1 MLESIVTDPEGNEFI
16 VTHPE
21 GASQKDIIDFFAQS
35 NALQPSAPGTMD
47 APDNFAVDFLKGL
60 FTGGGQ
66 ATVSSAAGLTQWAG
80 QTFNN
85 NSMLDA
91 AEDMRQYSQGIGE
104 SIGLDR
110 DFQGS
115 FIGQV
120 TQGLGQVPI
129 TIGAGM
135 AGFAV
140 GGPPGALAAAALT
153 TGGQMTSEFLTDM
166 EQSVGKQYTDFDE
179 AEKSAALKGMLAQ
192 TALGTTLELVAVGKA
207 VRPLIR
213 KLNNGKGVSS
223 KALREAIERD
233 KGALREIA
241 ESGFAEGF
249 TEASQGQSLDTLA
262 SLLYDEDRE
271 LMTMNTLKRRSLEF
285 GVGAVVGSTVS
296 GGSQVLGSPG
306 KNSTTEK
313 DLDKPVENRS
323 EVPVPRDIEVTYKPV
338 DGPPVTVTLSIGQD
352 EDALTA
358 AQEILGGR
366 RLPGGDISVTEII
379 PETPIDVV
387 LGEEKDDVLE
397 EDVPVDPVP
406 VEQAPEG
413 EGTPIPAQRDY
424 RNVKVGDTFEIVG
437 INGKTSQVEA
447 VGISDES
454 GMIRF
459 KREDGTFGVTGNER
473 DSVFQDINSP
483 DYYMQAAGHGT
494 QGKLIKDLS
503 AEELDALEASINKK
517 FESDPYLKQGIQGAG
532 RSNVS
537 DLNAIKLER
546 RRRGQAPTA
555 PTPAPTP
562 APEPSVETAPEPT
575 PSTDPTIGKTVAEL
589 AQEVGIT
596 EQQFRETYPDLSRR
610 ADERARSTEAEVDP
624 MTGLPG
630 FSLPKNLRSGKPK
643 YQQSGPIKFAS
654 DLERAAYSATTTTRS
669 EPGKRKRESYRKL
682 LEDAGYTSAEINA
695 MGREIRSQMRD
706 QYKGPGSELSVALP
720 QDIVADASATY
731 IPKRFVGEQADK
743 APPFFQSFS
752 PEQYDE
758 GRFVNLETKQ
768 DLSDQTFEGGSIRIE
783 GGRPML
789 ETSDNS
795 SQTILN
801 SKASE
806 EGPLVR
812 TNLFKQKAGWKWTEA
827 PEGAPSTIVSVEQGS
842 KHYYTLDF
850 SSSKPLTLKTYP
862 DKKSEPRGRPTTR
875 GKVKLGN
882 PVGEIS
888 IRGKKHTVYDQVTVG
903 EDVVAQADPAQTSVS
918 SVSTAQDSS
927 RVGTARNPKEE
938 TSQDSNIDVSM
949 VPEDTL
955 EKHMRIMDYG
965 HLPKDIRDEKDTKVK
980 YEKLVNFMKENLLSL
995 HNAFPDELRA
1005 RATQWYDGA
1014 NKIANGFSKRYDI
1027 TVEQSS
1033 GILAVLSP
1041 QKDWFMNVA
1050 QAEQV
1055 IHIWRNYQDVRIE
1068 GTEYDAMIEEIIDT
1082 AEAPIKQKK
1091 KKLVNETPEQEK
1103 RRQNYNR
1110 KLDQKAK
1117 DNRRAVL
1124 DQIKGKTVRELSQ
1137 DSSPAGQ
1144 TVMAWAI
1151 RTTAQVQFGRNYS
1164 VVTPEGDFGGP
1175 SLKMDGQPATNGWGS
1190 TGEIVKAVSIIEDGS
1205 IQNISDRLGSEHK
1218 VRNFYNNIV
1227 APNSPYGDAT
1237 MDTHAVAAALLM
1249 PLGSSA
1255 TQVSDNF
1262 GSGKAGKT
1270 SKSGQT
1276 VSGTYYVYLDAYR
1289 RAAKEVGLQPRQMQ
1303 SITWEAI
1310 RQVYLPQD
1318 RKPEFVKQR
1327 TKEWNQYKDEKEA
1340 RQQIIGE
1347 TINAPEW
1354 AGTRP
1359 SGQPG
1364 GGATSVQVD
1373 GDGSIIGGDLLFRG
1387 GSDIIGVPGNS
1398 TQITVPA
1405 GNRLRLYS
1413 GTVSYRSGSSKN
1425 SGRSEKTFKGIS
1437 RVNAKDFVEIASRN
1451 KRNHKFGSSV
1461 DVFKAKDYK
1470 GYHLIVAKGKGRAYV
1485 TVAISPSGEVS
1496 SVTASKSATKAD
1508 VNAAF
1513 DLAIASG
1520 AVRWL
1525 NGFDT
1530 VLGDIYAF
1538 YGFEPVARLP
1548 FDTDQAPPDWS
1559 YNRYSEFKDGKPD
1572 LLFMKFNGQMNRKLS
1587 DYPDPGYAPSYN
1599 EAVELATEGDDVT
1612 AQAAETAAE
1621 DRGPQEA
1628 FDNINQ
1634 LEDFV
1639 SKSFDAIANKLGIS
1653 IRPNMIGQFVAQYN
1667 VTQKI
1672 IEYNPRALLNRT
1684 KAGVQAA
1691 MREEIIHAAMHS
1703 VLIQKEKKARTG
1715 RSEDALW
1722 VDFFTALGNNLT
1734 PQERTEIQNV
1744 YQSLREGDTV
1754 GFGSEYSRAVV
1765 QKFRYGDF
1773 TEQYVAVDKGGPAFQ
1788 AIVDLLRSVQAY
1800 MAKVLG
1806 PMVKT
1811 DPEAAQVIVDTVDL
1825 LNAID
1830 PAIRPKSQQVVANA
1844 YDAVDKNAAEESAQP
1859 GESADAKAS
1868 ERIRE
1873 ERKWWAD
1880 TAARQT
1886 ASKYLTPVITR
1897 LNRINPMFGRIL
1909 QNLDTAIRERS
1920 FKNRKQTEAFFNK
1933 LNAIKGEQFLE
1944 LKQLLYFSPTPDE
1957 ANLPKNKAILQ
1968 RRDALLHKY
1977 GLLNMYRLDIQ
1988 PIMEAIYAE
1997 YTKLGM
2003 PAMGYLEEYFP
2014 RVVKDLEGLIKSYG
2028 QKTKRTFELLVDE
2041 ENKRRSKL
2049 TKDGLPAPLPA
2060 MEKTELARFFQDFL
2074 QNKFRVDING
2084 VKLPGNVKAR
2094 ERTLIPRSKLK
2105 FYDDPGI
2112 AFGKYTANMN
2122 RAIES
2127 FKVVGDTRKGEGRL
2141 QGKLGKLTEELFSA
2155 GQIDLADADE
2165 LKTLTELVTSQFQ
2178 NENEIL
2184 KSLGTI
2190 TYMLTLINPGPV
2202 LVQIM
2207 DLYKVALYRGLGG
2220 VVSGTYRTV
2229 TGNRRFDL
2237 EKDFSIAKTQLSAE
2251 FEDPSFLQKAL
2262 DFGLSRLVPFRQM
2275 DVSMKHASIEAAFD
2289 DFVKKAKSPVGSKKY
2304 EQLLNELTITMGR
2317 QDALKTIED
2326 LRLDNAKDS
2335 ILVKEALLSELLQR
2349 QPLTYLQ
2356 VPEGYQTNPK
2366 SRLFYKLSTFMLLDL
2381 NYNRQEFMNDLG
2393 GPGRTLKQRTVA
2405 LRRLAYM
2412 ATLLT
2417 MFGMPSDL
2425 LDDWIA
2431 GKDTYIPE
2439 HVMNNILGMFGF
2451 SRYTTTRILE
2461 KGPVD
2466 AAIQRFTPP
2475 VVNIMSQ
2482 GFLDFRSWVKGDV
2495 ELFDLKSWRNS
2506 PLSDVWWN
2514 RVGGGEASQERLRK
2528 ERAKEGIFP
2537 DIYR

>member
-21 GASQKDIIDFFAQS
+21 GASQKDIIDFFVQS
-35 NALQPSAPGTMD
+35 KSPQSLAPDVMD
-47 APDNFAVDFLKGL
+47 APDNFGVDFLKGL

-80 QTFNN
+80 QTFGND
-85 NSMLDA
+85 SLLTA
-91 AEDMRQYSQGIGE
+91 AEDMREYSQGIGQ

-110 DFQGS
+110 DFQES

-120 TQGLGQVPI
+120 TQGLGQVPV
-129 TIGAGM
+129 TIGAGL

-140 GGPPGALAAAALT
+140 GGPPGALGAAALT

-166 EQSVGKQYTDFDE
+166 EQSIGKQYTDFDE
-179 AEKSAALKGMLAQ
+179 GEKDAALKGMLAQ

-213 KLNNGKGVSS
+213 KLNKGDGVTA
-223 KALREAIERD
+223 KALRKAIEED
-233 KGALREIA
+233 KGALRETL
-241 ESGFAEGF
+241 ESAGLEGF

-271 LMTMNTLKRRSLEF
+271 LLTMNTLKRRALEF
-285 GVGAVVGSTVS
+285 GVGSIVGGTVS
-296 GGSQVLGSPG
+296 GGSQIVGSAG

-313 DLDKPVENRS
+313 DLDRPVENRS

-338 DGPPVTVTLSIGQD
+338 DGPPVMVTLSIGQD

-358 AQEILGGR
+358 AQEILEGR
-366 RLPGGDISVTEII
+366 RLPDGDISVTEITQ
-379 PETPIDVV
+379 ETPIDVV
-387 LGEEKDDVLE
+387 LGESDQEVTQE
-397 EDVPVDPVP
+397 EVPLGPEP
-406 VEQAPEG
+406 TQPTPEQAPESVSNKTVVQDPEYLSKGKDIRDKMQRG
-413 EGTPIPAQRDY
+413 EI
-424 RNVKVGDTFEIVG
+424 TFE
-437 INGKTSQVEA
+437 EA
-447 VGISDES
+447 MEQDNALRRKIEAR
-454 GMIRF
+454 I
-459 KREDGTFGVTGNER
+459 FG
-473 DSVFQDINSP
+473 
-483 DYYMQAAGHGT
+483 
-494 QGKLIKDLS
+494 
-503 AEELDALEASINKK
+503 EETAT
-517 FESDPYLKQGIQGAG
+517 
-532 RSNVS
+532 
-537 DLNAIKLER
+537 
-546 RRRGQAPTA
+546 PTPEPTPE

-562 APEPSVETAPEPT
+562 VPGKTVAEYAQDLGITEQEFRAKFPPLAKQADERSAAPDPSVETAPE
-575 PSTDPTIGKTVAEL
+575 
-589 AQEVGIT
+589 
-596 EQQFRETYPDLSRR
+596 Y
-610 ADERARSTEAEVDP
+610 EVDQG
-624 MTGLPG
+624 TGLPS
-630 FSLPKNLRSGKPK
+630 FSLPQNLRSGKPRYK
-643 YQQSGPIKFAS
+643 YSEPIKFAS
-654 DLERAAYSATTTTRS
+654 DLERAAYSATTSTRD
-669 EPGKRKRESYRKL
+669 ETAKRKRAKYRKIL
-682 LEDAGYTSAEINA
+682 QDAGYSSTEINQ
-695 MGREIRSQMRD
+695 MGRELRSQMRN
-706 QYKGPGSELSVALP
+706 QYDGPGSELSVALP

-731 IPKRFVGEQADK
+731 IPKRFVGEQAEK

-812 TNLFKQKAGWKWTEA
+812 TNLFKQKAGWKWTQA
-827 PEGAPSTIVSVEQGS
+827 PEGAPSTIVSVEQGP

-903 EDVVAQADPAQTSVS
+903 EDVVAQSAPLTSEQG
-918 SVSTAQDSS
+918 SVNLTQNERKFFNSFLENQANREELLEEVPSLRINEGRLFIDSS
-927 RVGTARNPKEE
+927 DVDNLNNFISNVGISDGLGTVPPRLK
-938 TSQDSNIDVSM
+938 TSQFYQ
-949 VPEDTL
+949 PFL
-955 EKHMRIMDYG
+955 
-965 HLPKDIRDEKDTKVK
+965 K
-980 YEKLVNFMKENLLSL
+980 YEKEN
-995 HNAFPDELRA
+995 
-1005 RATQWYDGA
+1005 TQ
-1014 NKIANGFSKRYDI
+1014 
-1027 TVEQSS
+1027 EQS
-1033 GILAVLSP
+1033 
-1041 QKDWFMNVA
+1041 
-1050 QAEQV
+1050 
-1055 IHIWRNYQDVRIE
+1055 
-1068 GTEYDAMIEEIIDT
+1068 GT
-1082 AEAPIKQKK
+1082 
-1091 KKLVNETPEQEK
+1091 
-1103 RRQNYNR
+1103 
-1110 KLDQKAK
+1110 
-1117 DNRRAVL
+1117 
-1124 DQIKGKTVRELSQ
+1124 
-1137 DSSPAGQ
+1137 
-1144 TVMAWAI
+1144 
-1151 RTTAQVQFGRNYS
+1151 
-1164 VVTPEGDFGGP
+1164 
-1175 SLKMDGQPATNGWGS
+1175 
-1190 TGEIVKAVSIIEDGS
+1190 
-1205 IQNISDRLGSEHK
+1205 
-1218 VRNFYNNIV
+1218 
-1227 APNSPYGDAT
+1227 
-1237 MDTHAVAAALLM
+1237 
-1249 PLGSSA
+1249 
-1255 TQVSDNF
+1255 
-1262 GSGKAGKT
+1262 
-1270 SKSGQT
+1270 
-1276 VSGTYYVYLDAYR
+1276 
-1289 RAAKEVGLQPRQMQ
+1289 
-1303 SITWEAI
+1303 
-1310 RQVYLPQD
+1310 
-1318 RKPEFVKQR
+1318 
-1327 TKEWNQYKDEKEA
+1327 
-1340 RQQIIGE
+1340 
-1347 TINAPEW
+1347 
-1354 AGTRP
+1354 
-1359 SGQPG
+1359 
-1364 GGATSVQVD
+1364 GATSA
-1373 GDGSIIGGDLLFRG
+1373 
-1387 GSDIIGVPGNS
+1387 
-1398 TQITVPA
+1398 PA
-1405 GNRLRLYS
+1405 GNRLFSQPLQDATSVSERYQ
-1413 GTVSYRSGSSKN
+1413 GTQGIRGQEPRRIVELDEERAAVIGKAYDKMKHDPKN
-1425 SGRSEKTFKGIS
+1425 PEVVRAYQALVKETLAQYDAILEDGYAMELSDAEYDNSQDMIEDVRNRKVMRVFSTEDGFGTEGITAKERRENPMLAESGRTDKNGKPLL
-1437 RVNAKDFVEIASRN
+1437 VNDIFRFVHDFFGHGKLGNGFGPLGEENAWNVHSLMFSPLARRALTTETRGQNSWVNFSGVNDKAFEIRN
-1451 KRNHKFGSSV
+1451 QARQARADGDLK
-1461 DVFKAKDYK
+1461 KAKRLAQK
-1470 GYHLIVAKGKGRAYV
+1470 AY
-1485 TVAISPSGEVS
+1485 S
-1496 SVTASKSATKAD
+1496 SMRFAEQKIG
-1508 VNAAF
+1508 
-1513 DLAIASG
+1513 L
-1520 AVRWL
+1520 
-1525 NGFDT
+1525 
-1530 VLGDIYAF
+1530 
-1538 YGFEPVARLP
+1538 LP
-1548 FDTDQAPPDWS
+1548 KEF
-1559 YNRYSEFKDGKPD
+1559 SES
-1572 LLFMKFNGQMNRKLS
+1572 NYQ
-1587 DYPDPGYAPSYN
+1587 
-1599 EAVELATEGDDVT
+1599 EDVT

-1621 DRGPQEA
+1621 DRGPQET

-1634 LEDFV
+1634 LEDFI
-1639 SKSFDAIANKLGIS
+1639 SKSFDSIADKMGINIYPS
-1653 IRPNMIGQFVAQYN
+1653 MVGQFVAQYN
-1667 VTQKI
+1667 VSQKI

-1691 MREEIIHAAMHS
+1691 MREEIIHAAMHN
-1703 VLIQKEKKARTG
+1703 VLIQKAKKAKDK

-1734 PQERTEIQNV
+1734 PQERAEIKAV
-1744 YQSLREGDTV
+1744 YQSLQEGNAV
-1754 GFGSEYSRAVV
+1754 AFGSEYSRAVV

-1811 DPEAAQVIVDTVDL
+1811 NPEAAQVIVDTVDL
-1825 LNAID
+1825 LDAID
-1830 PAIRPKSQQVVANA
+1830 PSIRPKNQQVVANA

-1873 ERKWWAD
+1873 ERKWWAE

-1909 QNLDTAIRERS
+1909 QNLDTSIRELS
-1920 FKNRKQTEAFFNK
+1920 FKQRKQTEAFFNK

-1957 ANLPKNKAILQ
+1957 ANLPQNKAKIQ

-2028 QKTKRTFELLVDE
+2028 QKTKRTFELLVSE

-2049 TKDGLPAPLPA
+2049 TKDGLPAPLPP

-2084 VKLPGNVKAR
+2084 VRLPGNVKAR

-2105 FYDDPGI
+2105 FYENPGI

-2141 QGKLGKLTEELFSA
+2141 QGKLGELTEELFSA

-2190 TYMLTLINPGPV
+2190 TYMATLINPGPV
-2202 LVQIM
+2202 LVQIR

-2220 VVSGTYRTV
+2220 AISGTYRTV

-2275 DVSMKHASIEAAFD
+2275 DVAMKHASIEATYD
-2289 DFVKKAKSPVGSKKY
+2289 DFLKKAKSPVGSKKY

-2326 LRLDNAKDS
+2326 LRLDNARDS

-2393 GPGRTLKQRTVA
+2393 GPGKTLKQRTVA
-2405 LRRLAYM
+2405 LRRLMYM

-2439 HVMNNILGMFGF
+2439 SVMNNILGMFGF
-2451 SRYTTTRILE
+2451 SRYTTTRVLE

-2475 VVNIMSQ
+2475 VVNIMGQ
-2482 GFLDFRSWVKGDV
+2482 GFLDFKSWVTGDK
-2495 ELFDLKSWRNS
+2495 ELFELKSWRNS
-2506 PLSDVWWN
+2506 PLSDVWYN
-2514 RVGGGEASQERLRK
+2514 RVGGGEASQERLRN

-2537 DIYR
+2537 SIYR